1 MVDPGKHTT
10 LQSALVVPLEGL
22 NGVVG
27 VLAMYQ
33 ANRDAFT
40 PDHLRILL
48 AVASKVALSV
58 ENALKYQQAESSAT
72 TDYLTGLPNA
82 RSLFMHLAQEVA
94 RCRRMKT
101 SLAVLVCDIDGFKQ
115 INDSFG
121 HLEGDKLLRE
131 FTARLKDV
139 CRGYDYVARMG
150 GDEFVITAPGLTPE
164 AAAEKA
170 ERLNQ
175 AAIEAGRHV
184 CGRDVIT
191 LSVGIGFL
199 SGRWVRCGTSAGR
212 GGPQDVF
219 DEADP
224 SRGSGRRAIPR
235 PPGRRRNR
243 RLGPCWGE
251 NARKIARHGLAIVAT
266 VLLGGLLSATLVR
279 LAPGFDVDEA
289 QLDPHLNSESVR
301 ALRQARLEQHNIF
314 RFYFH
319 SLQRAAHG
327 DLGTSL
333 SLGQPVS
340 VLLRERA
347 PLTLRLVGIGLLLS
361 WAVAMALAL
370 SAAWLRV
377 SAYDALTT
385 VISGT
390 FLCIPAAVLALLSV
404 LWNVPGALAI
414 GLIVFP
420 RVYRYARNLL
430 AKAYSLP
437 HIVTARAKGLS
448 ELRILFWH
456 VVPVAG
462 PQLLAV
468 AGVSVSIAVGAAIP
482 VEALCGLAGVG
493 QLAWQ
498 AALARDLPLLTNLT
512 ILVTLVTLL
521 ANSGADVIGHML
533 RGQEA

>member
-1 MVDPGKHTT
+1 M
-10 LQSALVVPLEGL
+10 
-22 NGVVG
+22 
-27 VLAMYQ
+27 
-33 ANRDAFT
+33 
-40 PDHLRILL
+40 
-48 AVASKVALSV
+48 
-58 ENALKYQQAESSAT
+58 
-72 TDYLTGLPNA
+72 
-82 RSLFMHLAQEVA
+82 
-94 RCRRMKT
+94 
-101 SLAVLVCDIDGFKQ
+101 
-115 INDSFG
+115 
-121 HLEGDKLLRE
+121 
-131 FTARLKDV
+131 
-139 CRGYDYVARMG
+139 RGRKM
-150 GDEFVITAPGLTPE
+150 T
-164 AAAEKA
+164 
-170 ERLNQ
+170 
-175 AAIEAGRHV
+175 
-184 CGRDVIT
+184 
-191 LSVGIGFL
+191 
-199 SGRWVRCGTSAGR
+199 
-212 GGPQDVF
+212 
-219 DEADP
+219 
-224 SRGSGRRAIPR
+224 
-235 PPGRRRNR
+235 
-243 RLGPCWGE
+243 
-251 NARKIARHGLAIVAT
+251 RKIARHGFALAAT
-266 VLLGGLLSATLVR
+266 VLLGGLLSAALVR

-301 ALRQARLEQHNIF
+301 AVRQARLEQRNIF

-319 SLQRAAHG
+319 SLERAVHG

-340 VLLRERA
+340 MLLRERA
-347 PLTLRLVGIGLLLS
+347 PLTLRLVGTGLLLS
-361 WAVAMALAL
+361 WTAALALAL
-370 SAAWLRV
+370 SAAGLRV

-385 VISGT
+385 IISGT

-448 ELRILFWH
+448 EMRILFWH
-456 VVPVAG
+456 VIPVAG

-468 AGVSVSIAVGAAIP
+468 AGVSVSVAMGAAIP
-482 VEALCGLAGVG
+482 VEALCGLAGIG